1 MGTSIWKL
9 QPNLSLSYE
18 KTKSEAD
25 FDKGFPVPHVGI
37 IVEIL
42 RATSNLN
49 VITSLSE
56 EAILLFLLAEE
67 MTSSAKAECEVVSS
81 WCFYFTPVILMFVK
95 KV

>member
-1 MGTSIWKL
+1 MGTSLWKL

-49 VITSLSE
+49 VIMSFSE
-56 EAILLFLLAEE
+56 EVTLIFYSQRRL
-67 MTSSAKAECEVVSS
+67 TSSAKAECEVASS
-81 WCFYFTPVILMFVK
+81 W
-95 KV
+95 